1 MSNMTATDFESL
13 TLDECAN
20 RLLGIENPLVLMH
33 VRPDGDTVGSGAA
46 LCRIFEALGKHPRFA
61 CPDPIPKRLA
71 FLTEGL
77 ELAISPETRDPLCDI
92 SSLTAVSIDVPS
104 LPQLGFIG
112 ELLEVTLTI
121 DHHQVNRP
129 YAPNYTVGGASSAGE
144 VLLGVARRLESLG
157 KIKIDKSIATPI
169 YAAMVSDTGGFAYS
183 SANPDTY
190 RRAAEL
196 IELGVDHPDIYRRL
210 FSSKSR
216 EQIRAEGYVAERM
229 LTAAGGRIA
238 YFTLSLEERES
249 LGLDHTH
256 FETAID
262 VVRSLF
268 GCEIAVTVKE
278 AEAGVFRASIR
289 STSKNV
295 AEIAARHSG
304 GGHALAAGCSPVG
317 ESVLD
322 AAEALLTD
330 LIPLVS
336 D

>member
-216 EQIRAEGYVAERM
+216 EQIRGLRCRADAY
-229 LTAAGGRIA
+229 GGRRQDRLLHPLA
-238 YFTLSLEERES
+238 R
-249 LGLDHTH
+249 G
-256 FETAID
+256 A
-262 VVRSLF
+262 R
-268 GCEIAVTVKE
+268 
-278 AEAGVFRASIR
+278 
-289 STSKNV
+289 V
-295 AEIAARHSG
+295 ARTRPHSF
-304 GGHALAAGCSPVG
+304 
-317 ESVLD
+317 
-322 AAEALLTD
+322 
-330 LIPLVS
+330 
-336 D
+336 